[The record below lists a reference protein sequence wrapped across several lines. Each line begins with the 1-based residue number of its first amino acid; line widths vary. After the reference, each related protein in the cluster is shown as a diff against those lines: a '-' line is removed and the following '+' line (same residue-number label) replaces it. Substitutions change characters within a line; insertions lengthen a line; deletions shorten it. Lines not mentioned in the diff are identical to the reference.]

1 MYNWFFFKQSSLV
14 VYLNT
19 LDVSI
24 EEFYKDVH
32 EAQNEE
38 TDDQYIRTFIDCLLA
53 STDYDSFYRVMARE
67 GSKSAARK
75 SSLRLK
81 ADSKTPERK
90 MDDGKYDTPS
100 KLRDD
105 EDDYPSEK
113 KSSHK

>member
-1 MYNWFFFKQSSLV
+1 M
-14 VYLNT
+14 
-19 LDVSI
+19 DVSI

-32 EAQNEE
+32 EAQNEKN
-38 TDDQYIRTFIDCLLA
+38 DDPYIRTFIDCLLA

-75 SSLRLK
+75 SAARLK

-100 KLRDD
+100 KHRDD
-105 EDDYPSEK
+105 DDNDYASEK

>member
-1 MYNWFFFKQSSLV
+1 M
-14 VYLNT
+14 
-19 LDVSI
+19 SI

-32 EAQNEE
+32 EAQSEDN
-38 TDDQYIRTFIDCLLA
+38 DDPYIRTFIDCLLA

-75 SSLRLK
+75 TSLRLK

-90 MDDGKYDTPS
+90 ADNAKYDTPS
-100 KLRDD
+100 KRQDD
-105 EDDYPSEK
+105 EDNYPSEK

>member
-1 MYNWFFFKQSSLV
+1 M
-14 VYLNT
+14 NT

-32 EAQNEE
+32 EAQDEDQ
-38 TDDQYIRTFIDCLLA
+38 DDQYIRTFIDCLLA

-67 GSKSAARK
+67 GNKSAAK
-75 SSLRLK
+75 KTSLRFK
-81 ADSKTPERK
+81 AADSKTPERK

-100 KLRDD
+100 KNNND
-105 EDDYPSEK
+105 EDNYPSEK